1 VSREVQASSRRVDP
15 YPERGSELWLLLCV
29 DAHLG
34 PAAGEPGQALAV
46 HPRTLADPRVPQ
58 PHGQRLAA
66 LVTDHPDRRPADLV
80 LLSDVTAELAETG
93 QSLAGLGLDWEGV
106 IEAVMRLHARGQVKA
121 LELGG
126 LSAEQVGLLAAVPA
140 AVDGASRAL
149 LRDRLRRRV
158 LRARQRW
165 YHPSRPGFG
174 DGEPFL

>member
-1 VSREVQASSRRVDP
+1 VSREVQAKSRRADP
-15 YPERGSELWLLLCV
+15 YPERGSELWLLCCV

-34 PAAGEPGQALAV
+34 PAAEPGRALVV

-66 LVTDHPDRRPADLV
+66 LVIDHPDRRPTDLV
-80 LLSDVTAELAETG
+80 LLSDVAAELAETG
-93 QSLAGLGLDWEGV
+93 QDFQSLGLDWEGV
-106 IEAVMRLHARGQVKA
+106 VEAVARLHARDQVKA
-121 LELGG
+121 LEFAE
-126 LSAEQVGLLAAVPA
+126 LSAEQMELLAGVPP
-140 AVDGASRAL
+140 AVDEAAREL

-165 YHPSRPGFG
+165 YHPSRAGFG

>member
-1 VSREVQASSRRVDP
+1 MSRKAQVRPRRADP
-15 YPERGSELWLLLCV
+15 YPERGSELWLLFCV

-34 PAAGEPGQALAV
+34 PPAAGQGRALVV
-46 HPRTLADPRVPQ
+46 HPRTLANPRVPQ

-66 LVTDHPDRRPADLV
+66 LVTDHPDRRPGDLV
-80 LLSDVTAELAETG
+80 LLSDVTAQLAEQG

-106 IEAVMRLHARGQVKA
+106 VEAVTRLYDRGQVKA
-121 LELGG
+121 LEFAK
-126 LSAEQVGLLAAVPA
+126 LSAEQVGLLAGVPA
-140 AVDGASRAL
+140 AVDGAARAL

-174 DGEPFL
+174 DGDPFL

>member
-1 VSREVQASSRRVDP
+1 VSRKAQPTPHRADP
-15 YPERGSELWLLLCV
+15 YPERGRELWLLFCV

-34 PAAGEPGQALAV
+34 PAVDGQGRALVV

-58 PHGQRLAA
+58 PHGRRLAA
-66 LVTDHPDRRPADLV
+66 LVTEHPDRRPADLV
-80 LLSDVTAELAETG
+80 LLSDLAAELTEQG
-93 QSLAGLGLDWEGV
+93 QSLQELGLDWEGV
-106 IEAVMRLHARGQVKA
+106 IEAVTRLHENGQVKA
-121 LELGG
+121 LELAG
-126 LSAEQVGLLAAVPA
+126 LSAEQVGLLAGVPA
-140 AVDGASRAL
+140 AVDGVARAL

>member
-1 VSREVQASSRRVDP
+1 MPRKTQASPRRADP

-34 PAAGEPGQALAV
+34 PPTGGQGRALVV

-58 PHGQRLAA
+58 PHGRRLAA
-66 LVTDHPDRRPADLV
+66 LVTQHPDRRPAELV
-80 LLSDVTAELAETG
+80 LLSDLTAELAERG
-93 QSLAGLGLDWEGV
+93 QSLQGLGLDCEGV
-106 IEAVMRLHARGQVKA
+106 IEAVTRLHERGQVKA

-126 LSAEQVGLLAAVPA
+126 LSPEQVGLLTGPSA
-140 AVDGASRAL
+140 AVDGAARAL